1 MATPLP
7 PQSATFPTPNGPA
20 PEPRKLPAGYGA
32 SWWGEGWRIFCAAPG
47 IWIGMTLILVVLMV
61 LMFFVPLIGAIAE
74 WLLMPVFWGGI
85 MLGCDA
91 LARGEPLRIAHLFD
105 GFGGSGRFGALVII
119 GLVMLAANIV
129 LGLICL
135 AVMFATIGIAGLSL
149 ITSMPDPTQISFDSL
164 VSFVMSFGLVI
175 VIGITGTVLIAMAA
189 WFAPALVVL
198 NGEEPIAAMRR
209 SFRACTRNFLAM
221 VVYDLIFM
229 GLGIVAAIPLGLGWL
244 VLAPM
249 LVGSCYAG
257 WRTIFG

>member
-7 PQSATFPTPNGPA
+7 PRSMTIPTPNGPA
-20 PEPRKLPAGYGA
+20 PEPRKLPASYGA

-47 IWIGMTLILVVLMV
+47 IWIGTILILLV
-61 LMFFVPLIGAIAE
+61 LMFLLLLVPIIGGIAQS
-74 WLLMPVFWGGI
+74 LLMPVFAGGI
-85 MLGCDA
+85 MLGCNA

-119 GLVMLAANIV
+119 GLVALAASIV

-135 AVMFATIGIAGLSL
+135 AVIFATIGIAGLTTLAS
-149 ITSMPDPTQISFDSL
+149 ITDPTQISLDAL
-164 VSFVMSFGLVI
+164 MSFGAALLV
-175 VIGITGTVLIAMAA
+175 VALVALIGTSLIAMAL

-198 NGEEPIAAMRR
+198 DGEEPIAAMRR
-209 SFRACTRNFLAM
+209 SFRACWHNLGAMLVYGLIYIGLA
-221 VVYDLIFM
+221 
-229 GLGIVAAIPLGLGWL
+229 IVATIPLGLGWL

-257 WRTIFG
+257 WRTIFA